1 MKTKLR
7 AMTRHYQMRDN
18 MSIPGRWHLGNPID
32 SHGKEIDV
40 WQFSK
45 GKQLP
50 IQGGIRFQLE
60 AAGHPLDFS
69 LDTLAIPI
77 VHQRVR
83 ALFGKLALQDE
94 VQFIPVEVEGQ
105 REPWFVLNALHIIP
119 CIDEARCDEV
129 QRWLPED
136 GRPDKVGQ
144 YRSVIGLRVDPAKV
158 GDARICRPWGWTVA
172 LIVSEGLKQTM
183 EKEGITGTKFIEA

>member
-1 MKTKLR
+1 MKAKIQ
-7 AMTRHYQMRDN
+7 AMARHYQLRDD
-18 MSIPGRWHLGNPID
+18 MKIPGRWHLGNPID
-32 SHGKEIDV
+32 RQGQEVDV
-40 WQFSK
+40 WQFGK
-45 GKQLP
+45 GKRLP

-69 LDTLAIPI
+69 LDTLAIPV
-77 VHQRVR
+77 VHRRVKT
-83 ALFGKLALQDE
+83 LFEKLALQDE

-105 REPWFVLNALHIIP
+105 REPWFVLNALRIIP

-136 GRPDKVGQ
+136 GRPNKVGQ

-158 GDARICRPWGWTVA
+158 GEARICRPLGWTVA
-172 LIVSEGLKQTM
+172 LIVSEDLKQAL
-183 EKEGITGTKFIEA
+183 EKAGITGTKFIEA